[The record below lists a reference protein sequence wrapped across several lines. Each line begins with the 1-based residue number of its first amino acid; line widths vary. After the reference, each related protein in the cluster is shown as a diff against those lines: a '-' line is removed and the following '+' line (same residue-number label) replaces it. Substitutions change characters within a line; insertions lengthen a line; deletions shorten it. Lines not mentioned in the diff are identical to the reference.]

1 MRKAFGKAAI
11 LLAKKDPRIVV
22 ITGDE
27 ETELKEYKDLFPD
40 RYFNVGICE
49 QTMIGCAAGLAISG
63 FRPIVHTITPFL
75 IERPF
80 EQIKVDIDEQN
91 LPVMLVGF
99 SDYPKHGPTHRNL
112 NPERLSGVFK
122 NIQVFFPSSSDEAEK
137 AIYDA
142 YLMRVPSI
150 IHLRKTEKPFL

>member
-1 MRKAFGKAAI
+1 MRKAFGKSVIA
-11 LLAKKDPRIVV
+11 LAEKDPRIVL

-27 ETELKEYKDLFPD
+27 ETELKEFKALYPK

-63 FRPIVHTITPFL
+63 LRPIVHTITPFL

-80 EQIKVDIDEQN
+80 EQIKIDIDEQN

-112 NPERLSGVFK
+112 NPERLASVFK
-122 NIQVFFPSSSDEAEK
+122 NIQVFFPSSPDEAEK
-137 AIYDA
+137 SIYDS
-142 YLMRVPSI
+142 YLMGVPAI